1 MAGLE
6 ALWRTGTRLHQRAEW
21 HKGGGV
27 VGEDT
32 ADEEILDKG
41 RHVNVGKSGKHPRN
55 SADHLEKSHRN
66 VDISGECGNLADSKP
81 RRSDSLL
88 KRRDLVKKVSCSTT
102 TQQDHT
108 SVLVKEMGGS
118 CSSEFEESK
127 KENKLLKNRI
137 MLYEA
142 GITDSSIHA
151 SQTNIGL
158 LNLSSESNNECTC
171 SSNWISIIEVVGIL
185 MVTLITV
192 YILYGWCCRY
202 LIY

>member
-1 MAGLE
+1 MFPN
-6 ALWRTGTRLHQRAEW
+6 Q
-21 HKGGGV
+21 
-27 VGEDT
+27 GES
-32 ADEEILDKG
+32 
-41 RHVNVGKSGKHPRN
+41 RKHSRN
-55 SADHLEKSHRN
+55 SADNLEKPH
-66 VDISGECGNLADSKP
+66 
-81 RRSDSLL
+81 RSDRL
-88 KRRDLVKKVSCSTT
+88 KRRHLVKKVSCSTT

-118 CSSEFEESK
+118 CSSELEELK

-137 MLYEA
+137 MLYEN

-158 LNLSSESNNECTC
+158 LNVSSESNNECSC

-185 MVTLITV
+185 MVTLITI

-202 LIY
+202 FTYRKGEKERRKAKLLAEMQRRIGMNKEETALEISHCEKTHIPDYNETTFNH